1 MGYMKVNR
9 AALERA
15 LRTTKRN
22 QFISGKE
29 HPQVVSCILRAVGD
43 RVTTTSIVKDGK
55 TSVARFSFA
64 GDGFPINIPVPDID
78 RLLGAL
84 KYHGVEVKLDANDDK
99 LVVRSGKKQTTMS
112 ANSDGRAFPN
122 TQTTIAEW
130 ENNSINR
137 ADSLTQGG
145 YKMHDGQV
153 RKPFYTISME
163 AEDLFDALRC
173 DEMNGQRMNRY
184 TFELGNSVFKVIV
197 GDHLKGRTEIV
208 LSDDVTSDTEFTATF
223 EGGLEYVLKHYNC
236 PVNLHFYDFTPEG
249 QGYRLCIWF
258 TEDDFV
264 FQAGV
269 L

>member
-153 RKPFYTISME
+153 RKPFYTISI
-163 AEDLFDALRC
+163 
-173 DEMNGQRMNRY
+173 
-184 TFELGNSVFKVIV
+184 FKVIV

>member
-9 AALERA
+9 AALECA

-130 ENNSINR
+130 ESNSIER
-137 ADSLTQGG
+137 ADSLSQNG
-145 YKMHDGQV
+145 YKMSDGEV
-153 RKPFYTISME
+153 RKPFYAISMD
-163 AEDLFDALRC
+163 AEELFDALRC

-184 TFELGNSVFKVIV
+184 TFDLKDDILKVVV

-208 LSDDVTSDTEFTATF
+208 LSDDALCDTDFTATF

-236 PVNLHFYDFTPEG
+236 PIDLHFYDFTPEG